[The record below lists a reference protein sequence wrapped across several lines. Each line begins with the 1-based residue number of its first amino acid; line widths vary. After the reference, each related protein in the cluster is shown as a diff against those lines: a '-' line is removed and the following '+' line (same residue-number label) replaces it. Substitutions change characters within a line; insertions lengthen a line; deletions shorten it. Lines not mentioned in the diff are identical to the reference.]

1 MALSK
6 SQAVVQTEAAMSW
19 EGPQRQR
26 THSLQL
32 RSTAQ
37 TAQKG
42 HSHPQAEITRAICFA
57 PLPHSESTNIVL
69 LSKGKG

>member
-19 EGPQRQR
+19 EGPQRP
-26 THSLQL
+26 HSLQL
-32 RSTAQ
+32 HSTAQ

-57 PLPHSESTNIVL
+57 PPPHSESTNIIL